1 MVKVVLVGRRQSK
14 VTSVK
19 DLYFIKDN
27 CEEKIPEIILLKIT
41 AYGQKIHFLYLQL
54 IHFCSF

>member
-41 AYGQKIHFLYLQL
+41 AYGRKFIFSIY
-54 IHFCSF
+54 S